1 MVMQQQDVAR
11 ARNAA
16 AQLTQAVEALRRQAG
31 DTVDVRRL
39 RQDVQ
44 RASED
49 LELLVGPAVAPA
61 PAPTL
66 EVIPDRDYPPDFW
79 GDAQDEGLGRH

>member
-49 LELLVGPAVAPA
+49 LELLVGPAFAPA